1 MASYVKMPHKPR
13 VTRAWASSKHGVS
26 AVTIT
31 KPNGEVIVIP
41 AQPVKVAN
49 RKRKRH
55 AHKRKRSSK
64 PVQHLTHKVSEQ
76 DEVFI
81 ALQERREQLLRE
93 MGSIHLDSN

>member
-1 MASYVKMPHKPR
+1 MASYVKMKHKPR
-13 VTRAWASSKHGVS
+13 ASRAWAQSKHPIG

-41 AQPVKVAN
+41 AQAPKVAT

-64 PVQHLTHKVSEQ
+64 PVQGLTHKVSEQ

-81 ALQERREQLLRE
+81 ALQERREQLLKD
-93 MGSIHLDSN
+93 MGSIHVDSN

>member
-1 MASYVKMPHKPR
+1 MASYVVMPHKPR
-13 VTRAWASSKHGVS
+13 VTRAWAQSKYAVS
-26 AVTIT
+26 EVTIT

-41 AQPVKVAN
+41 AQPIKVASK
-49 RKRKRH
+49 KRKRH

-93 MGSIHLDSN
+93 MGSIHLNDN

>member
-1 MASYVKMPHKPR
+1 MASYVKMKHKPR
-13 VTRAWASSKHGVS
+13 ASRAWAQSKHAPS

-31 KPNGEVIVIP
+31 KPNGKVIVIP
-41 AQPVKVAN
+41 AQQVKVVSK
-49 RKRKRH
+49 KRKRH

-64 PVQHLTHKVSEQ
+64 PVTPLTFKVSEQ

-81 ALQERREQLLRE
+81 ALQERRERLLKE

>member
-1 MASYVKMPHKPR
+1 MASYITMKHKPR
-13 VTRAWASSKHGVS
+13 ASRAWTQSKHAVS
-26 AVTIT
+26 EVTIT

-41 AQPVKVAN
+41 AQPVKVAT

-64 PVQHLTHKVSEQ
+64 PVAPLTFKVSEQ

-81 ALQERREQLLRE
+81 ALQERREQLLKE
-93 MGSIHLDSN
+93 MGSIHLNAN

>member
-1 MASYVKMPHKPR
+1 MASYVTMKHKPR
-13 VTRAWASSKHGVS
+13 VTRAWAQSKHEVS

-41 AQPVKVAN
+41 AQPVKVAT

-64 PVQHLTHKVSEQ
+64 PVQGLTYKVSEQ

-81 ALQERREQLLRE
+81 ALQERREQLLKD
-93 MGSIHLDSN
+93 MGSIHLDAN